1 MVADAVDP
9 EVGLRP
15 LKGFK
20 LDFSANPGFRK
31 VFFSVKCECT
41 TSALL
46 SVEVSEEK
54 TYSEIE
60 KALPSLVERLEIQA
74 KGFGRMSCE
83 MHQRMSLGGSP
94 NKKTQ

>member
-1 MVADAVDP
+1 MVVGAVDP
-9 EVGLRP
+9 ELGLTP

-20 LDFSANPGFRK
+20 LNFSANPGFRK

-54 TYSEIE
+54 TRSEIE
-60 KALPSLVERLEIQA
+60 KALPSLVERLEAQA
-74 KGFGRMSCE
+74 KGFRRMPCE
-83 MHQRMSLGGSP
+83 MHRQMSLGGSP
-94 NKKTQ
+94 KKQTD